1 MEYTSDDS
9 PKEEII
15 LEEDDMVKE
24 HLGHRN
30 N

>member
-15 LEEDDMVKE
+15 LEEEDLVRE
-24 HLGHRN
+24 NIVHRKN
-30 N
+30 